1 MLTKSKQNLNFLI
14 VGLFFCVQF
23 IIFQFFLI
31 SSLKQQIAFSEK
43 SKQIQTDQIQDL
55 TYQLS
60 QLKTEQQFDATKNF
74 VAGVVEAISN
84 KNYYSEIW
92 HSGYDRGSA
101 VTQYAQDTQN
111 FEKKN
116 QDIALPV
123 SIKD

>member
-1 MLTKSKQNLNFLI
+1 MLAKSKQNLILLAA
-14 VGLFFCVQF
+14 GLFFSVQF

-31 SSLKQQIAFSEK
+31 HSLRQQIVFSEK

-60 QLKTEQQFDATKNF
+60 QLKTEQQFEATKHF

-84 KNYYSEIW
+84 KNYYAEIW

-101 VTQYAQDTQN
+101 VTQYAQDV
-111 FEKKN
+111 FEQKN
-116 QDIALPV
+116 KEKALPV
-123 SIKD
+123 SIRD

>member
-1 MLTKSKQNLNFLI
+1 MLTKSKQNLSFLI

-60 QLKTEQQFDATKNF
+60 QLKTEQQFEATKHF

-84 KNYYSEIW
+84 KNYYAEIW

-101 VTQYAQDTQN
+101 VTQYAQDVQN

-116 QDIALPV
+116 KDMALPV

>member
-1 MLTKSKQNLNFLI
+1 MLAKSKQNLILLAA
-14 VGLFFCVQF
+14 GLFFSVQF

-31 SSLKQQIAFSEK
+31 HSLRQQIVFSEK

-60 QLKTEQQFDATKNF
+60 QLKTEQQFEATKHF

-84 KNYYSEIW
+84 KNYYAEIW

-101 VTQYAQDTQN
+101 VTQYAQDV
-111 FEKKN
+111 FEQKN
-116 QDIALPV
+116 KDKALPV
-123 SIKD
+123 SIRD